1 MGQKKK
7 ILSDSIWSVAGLVLM
22 NVALQFAV
30 YPFWERKA
38 GEAALGNILYLIS
51 LMNVFA
57 VSMGVSVNYARLKK
71 NETGSSRNTPYLAVL
86 LAATAVAAVVALV
99 ISFVGGVEFGAADRI
114 LFCVVMCATMWRYYA
129 DVEFKMSLNYKSYF
143 VYYLCIA
150 IGYGIGIAL
159 FYLTGL
165 WTLTLL
171 CGELLG
177 LSFVLIRGKIFR
189 FDGKTDKTEIS
200 EALKIVFILLGSEM
214 LSTLIFN
221 ADRIVLKAVMGEIAV
236 TEYYLASLLGKTI
249 ALLTTPLTGVII
261 GYLSKYKG
269 ELTAKLMNIVVVIA
283 AGMVVLATAACTI
296 GSYIIMPVLYPNQF
310 DTVKEYFLIAN
321 LSQVMFFVGSVITVV
336 LFRFAKS
343 KYQMYITLI
352 YAICFAAV
360 CIPFALKWGHY
371 GFCVGLALT
380 CFARFAITV
389 FLGYFT
395 VIRNNRKNKISA

>member
-7 ILSDSIWSVAGLVLM
+7 ILSDSVWSVAGLVLM

-30 YPFWERKA
+30 YPFWERRA

-57 VSMGVSVNYARLKK
+57 VSMGVSANYARLKRSEGGASK
-71 NETGSSRNTPYLAVL
+71 NSPYLLIL
-86 LAATAVAAVVALV
+86 LVATAVAAAVAVV
-99 ISFVGGVEFGAADRI
+99 ITFVGGVEFTLIEGI
-114 LFCVVMCATMWRYYA
+114 LFCAVTCATMWRYYA
-129 DVEFKMSLNYKSYF
+129 DVEFKLSLNYRSYF
-143 VYYLCIA
+143 VYYFCIA
-150 IGYGIGIAL
+150 LGYAVGIGL
-159 FYLTGL
+159 FYATGL
-165 WTLTLL
+165 WPITLL
-171 CGELLG
+171 CGEILG
-177 LSFVLIRGKIFR
+177 LSFVLVRGRIFR
-189 FDGKTDKTEIS
+189 FDGKADSDEMRD
-200 EALKIVFILLGSEM
+200 ALKIVFILLGSEM

-221 ADRIVLKAVMGEIAV
+221 ADRIVLKMVIDEVAV

-269 ELTAKLMNIVVVIA
+269 ELTAKLMNVVVLVA
-283 AGMVVLATAACTI
+283 VGTVALATAACTV
-296 GSYIIMPVLYPNQF
+296 GSYIIMPFLYPNQF
-310 DTVKEYFLIAN
+310 ETVRSYFFIAN

-343 KYQMYITLI
+343 KYQMYITAL
-352 YAICFAAV
+352 YAVCFVSV
-360 CIPFALKWGHY
+360 CIPFAIKWELG

-389 FLGYFT
+389 FLGYIT
-395 VIRNNRKNKISA
+395 VIRNKRKNKISA

>member
-57 VSMGVSVNYARLKK
+57 VSMGVSANYARLKK
-71 NETGSSRNTPYLAVL
+71 SETGTSKNSPYLLVL
-86 LAATAVAAVVALV
+86 LVSTVVAAAIGLV
-99 ISFVGGVEFGAADRI
+99 ITFVGGVEFNLLERV
-114 LFCVVMCATMWRYYA
+114 LFCLVVCATMWRYYA
-129 DVEFKMSLNYKSYF
+129 DVEFKLSLNYKSYF
-143 VYYLCIA
+143 VYYFSIA
-150 IGYGIGIAL
+150 VGYAIGIAL
-159 FYLTGL
+159 FYVTGL
-165 WTLTLL
+165 WPITLL
-171 CGELLG
+171 CGEVLG
-177 LSFVLIRGKIFR
+177 LTFVLIRGRIFR
-189 FDGKTDKTEIS
+189 FDGIPESGEMKD
-200 EALKIVFILLGSEM
+200 ALKIVFILLGSEI

-221 ADRIVLKAVMGEIAV
+221 ADRIVLKMVIDEVAV

-269 ELTAKLMNIVVVIA
+269 ELTAKLMNIVVLIA
-283 AGMVVLATAACTI
+283 VGIVTLATVACTI
-296 GSYIIMPVLYPNQF
+296 GSYIIMPFLYPNQF
-310 DTVKEYFLIAN
+310 AEVRSYFFIAN

-343 KYQMYITLI
+343 KYQMYITAI
-352 YAICFAAV
+352 YAICFV
-360 CIPFALKWGHY
+360 SMCIPFALKWGLF

-380 CFARFAITV
+380 CFARFSITV

-395 VIRNNRKNKISA
+395 VIRNRRRNKEIA